1 LEVFDKTSIQVSLP
15 AQSLDSI
22 AASIDHPIYRHCK
35 PGGYFELQELDPRLN
50 SDDGSHTKSEM
61 HLLYTN
67 LIIEASEKYG
77 KPVPVHSQYKK
88 WIEEAGFVDVKE
100 YFFKIPVNTWPK
112 NKQLKEVGK
121 YQLINYTEGYEG
133 IGIGLFTRTLGWNPT
148 EFQILLAKLRQE
160 LKDRTIHAY
169 QPL

>member
-1 LEVFDKTSIQVSLP
+1 LL
-15 AQSLDSI
+15 
-22 AASIDHPIYRHCK
+22 YRHCK
-35 PGGYFELQELDPRLN
+35 PGGYFEIQELDPRLG
-50 SDDGSHTKSEM
+50 SDDGSVAKSQM
-61 HLLYTN
+61 HLLYTTK
-67 LIIEASEKYG
+67 IIEAAERYG
-77 KPVPVHSQYKK
+77 KPVPVHSEYRQ
-88 WIEEAGFVDVKE
+88 WIEDAGFVDIKE

-133 IGIGLFTRTLGWNPT
+133 IGIGLFTRMLGWQPT
-148 EFQILLAKLRQE
+148 EFQVLLARLRQE